1 MKNIVKSHEEDDTH
15 ASSSIT
21 RLPDEIILQILNK
34 LLDLKI
40 LCVCYLVSKRFSS
53 IVLQVDAISFT
64 APFLNSNI
72 PDNNA
77 GDVDDGP
84 FSKKLLMLLIK
95 PLYLLRAMVFAP
107 SKPLPPV
114 MSSFYSESFRSAMT
128 FQSKFSEVKSL
139 RIELAFS
146 SFGGIDNAILFKW
159 KVKFAK
165 VIESFIFLSP
175 NSICDP
181 DGFYRNGNRNGEEEI
196 GLPNDLFK
204 QKSKIAI
211 QCLTDIIMWHKM
223 MLYIVMR
230 SPKLEEISITD
241 SGGRGRLSLNGERL
255 SEVKEWL
262 HSPKVEDIPGS
273 VSRCYIPVLNLPDSG
288 YVMKGIFVIVME
300 MNDLHGGNVVMNS
313 NDGFEDEEEAAYT
326 EAVMEI
332 LEKHKDRMQKVI

>member
-95 PLYLLRAMVFAP
+95 PLYLLRAMVFTP

-114 MSSFYSESFRSAMT
+114 MSSFYNESFRSAMT
-128 FQSKFSEVKSL
+128 FQSKFSEVKTL

-146 SFGGIDNAILFKW
+146 SFGG
-159 KVKFAK
+159 
-165 VIESFIFLSP
+165 
-175 NSICDP
+175 
-181 DGFYRNGNRNGEEEI
+181 
-196 GLPNDLFK
+196 
-204 QKSKIAI
+204 
-211 QCLTDIIMWHKM
+211 
-223 MLYIVMR
+223 
-230 SPKLEEISITD
+230 
-241 SGGRGRLSLNGERL
+241 GRGRLYLNGDRL

-300 MNDLHGGNVVMNS
+300 MNDLVGGNDVVMNS